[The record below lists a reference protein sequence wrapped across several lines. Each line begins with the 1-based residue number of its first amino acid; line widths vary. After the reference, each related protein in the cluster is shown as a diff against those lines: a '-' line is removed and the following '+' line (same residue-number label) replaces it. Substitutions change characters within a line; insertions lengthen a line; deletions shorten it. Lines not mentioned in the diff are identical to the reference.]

1 MDKECRDEITLV
13 ESDHLLDSLE
23 IYLHKHRF
31 DYYFSQSSSR

>member
-23 IYLHKHRF
+23 TYLHKHRF
-31 DYYFSQSSSR
+31 DHYSYESP